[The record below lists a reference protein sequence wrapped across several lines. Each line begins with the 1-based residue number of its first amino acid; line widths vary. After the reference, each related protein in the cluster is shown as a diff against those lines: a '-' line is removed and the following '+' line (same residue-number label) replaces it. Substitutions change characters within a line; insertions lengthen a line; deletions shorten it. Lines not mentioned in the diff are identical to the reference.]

1 MSLNSLF
8 FVFLFLP
15 AGWLIQRLA
24 PEKAKNAVL
33 LLLSAAFIT
42 WGSPRDMLLILCSAL
57 FNFFTALEL
66 SALQQ
71 KERKKYARLVFISG
85 IAVNLLLLFFYKY
98 TGFALSAFGVGK
110 SLSLPVAPVGIS
122 FYTFSAVSFL
132 TDVYRG
138 TVPAPKNFIDLAL
151 YLTFFPKFISGP
163 IVPYADFEKELYARS
178 ADAALTEAGVTRFT
192 VGLAKKLVVA
202 DSLALTFN
210 AIIALPAG
218 DLTVIHA
225 WLGLFTYAFM
235 LYFDFSGYSDMAIGL
250 GNACGFH
257 FNENFDH
264 PYVSVSVTDFWRRWH
279 VSLGRWFRDYVY
291 IPLGGNRKGKARTL
305 LNNFLTMVVVGLWH
319 GSTWMFV
326 IWGALHGL
334 GLVVHKLCRPWLRK
348 IPDNGLSKAFGWLL
362 TMAFVTVCWVFFRAG
377 SLQDCQEI
385 FTRIGT
391 TFDLAYV
398 APFWAARRLW
408 CILLAVSITGLLIPP
423 RLYNR
428 AQARFSRLPWVV
440 IFLIFVVAV
449 QLVVQLRAGDI
460 QPFIY
465 YQF

>member
-66 SALQQ
+66 SALQHGG
-71 KERKKYARLVFISG
+71 RKKYARLVFASG
-85 IAVNLLLLFFYKY
+85 VTVNLLLLLFYKY
-98 TGFALSAFGVGK
+98 TGFALSAFGAGK

-138 TVPAPKNFIDLAL
+138 KTPAPKNFIDLAL

-163 IVPYADFEKELYARS
+163 IVPYADFEKELRART
-178 ADAALTEAGVTRFT
+178 ADAALTEAGITRFT
-192 VGLAKKLVVA
+192 VGLAKKLVLA

-210 AIIALPAG
+210 AVAALPAG
-218 DLTVIHA
+218 DLTVTHA

-250 GNACGFH
+250 ANACGFH

-264 PYVSVSVTDFWRRWH
+264 PYMAVGVTDFWRRWH
-279 VSLGRWFRDYVY
+279 ISLGRWFRDYVY
-291 IPLGGNRKGKARTL
+291 IPLGGSRQGQAKTVRNLAVVWV
-305 LNNFLTMVVVGLWH
+305 LTGLWH
-319 GSTWMFV
+319 GAAWTFV
-326 IWGALHGL
+326 LWGVYHLVLLLLEKFVFAGLKKKLPKAVTIALTFILAVLGWVPFFSPSLSYAGTYLLRLVGVGGAGLVNGGALYLLRGGAVWLILAAVGSTPLVKTL
-334 GLVVHKLCRPWLRK
+334 GDRLKDK
-348 IPDNGLSKAFGWLL
+348 KAFIPIK
-362 TMAFVTVCWVFFRAG
+362 V
-377 SLQDCQEI
+377 
-385 FTRIGT
+385 
-391 TFDLAYV
+391 
-398 APFWAARRLW
+398 
-408 CILLAVSITGLLIPP
+408 ILLIALLALSLAAMISGTYQSF
-423 RLYNR
+423 LY
-428 AQARFSRLPWVV
+428 AQF
-440 IFLIFVVAV
+440 
-449 QLVVQLRAGDI
+449 
-460 QPFIY
+460 
-465 YQF
+465 

>member
-291 IPLGGNRKGKARTL
+291 IPLGGSRQGQAKTVRNLAVVWV
-305 LNNFLTMVVVGLWH
+305 LTGLWH
-319 GSTWMFV
+319 GAAWTFVLWGVYHLILLLLEKFVFAGLKQKLPKAVNIALTFILVILGWVPFFSPSLSYAGTYLARLVGIGGAGFVNGNALYLLRGGAVWLALAAIGSTPL
-326 IWGALHGL
+326 IKALGDRL
-334 GLVVHKLCRPWLRK
+334 KDK
-348 IPDNGLSKAFGWLL
+348 KAFIPIK
-362 TMAFVTVCWVFFRAG
+362 V
-377 SLQDCQEI
+377 
-385 FTRIGT
+385 
-391 TFDLAYV
+391 
-398 APFWAARRLW
+398 
-408 CILLAVSITGLLIPP
+408 ILLVALLALSLAAMISGTYQSF
-423 RLYNR
+423 LY
-428 AQARFSRLPWVV
+428 AQF
-440 IFLIFVVAV
+440 
-449 QLVVQLRAGDI
+449 
-460 QPFIY
+460 
-465 YQF
+465 